1 MAEEGRGDHLLAAA
15 LRVWGDIRGE
25 LKVHEG
31 EALQNGILL
40 PAEDLKKV
48 VKWLQQTV
56 TKFGASAAVA
66 DGEDRDKMLQP
77 IAQEV
82 IKSFTAAVG
91 TLLSMRRGA
100 GPSLVKELQV
110 VGGSLAEAIDA
121 LGASVGSPS
130 MATHAGKALER
141 VKHLEKMSVQN
152 RAAVRRCLLKSLA
165 QLRDANREL
174 QEGLRED
181 PADAGEDDEEDI
193 FSDDLDF
200 HDSPLDATEKRLV
213 QAILKVSLL
222 AEDLL
227 KEASSSCM
235 PSDSSP
241 DFSVEAIEA
250 TVLQAQALTSAV
262 DALAADSVDGV
273 DVPACTASLA
283 KLRDAVSALLQGYT
297 ASVSSDAAHGAMDGI
312 QVALDL
318 AAAQHAE
325 EEKEKNKAFL
335 TNRWMPYRVEYSGKD
350 SSCQILETI
359 QDVVRMSLGIY
370 ALFRVVNHLRLDAV
384 NGDLV
389 QQRML
394 GAFLDAESLMVL
406 AFTSSA
412 WMASV
417 FTTPEAVA
425 RFFEREW
432 HAVQIVKMGH
442 KSKALSKLE
451 LLLDRYHKR
460 GRLQS
465 LELYNIYP
473 LNIDLARS
481 IGDSLFGLRSVTISG
496 AGMFGDSELSLR
508 HVLHK
513 MQVLEMLNLSGFH
526 CLGNG
531 FRLPE
536 TRRIAQSRPLWT
548 NLAGVELGHTN
559 VLNDGIL
566 ADVASWLSSTKSRF
580 CEVNLDLHGF
590 GKWNDSFRKEYFQ
603 GRQLRKLAA
612 ATDFGV
618 AQLVQQQSPLWR
630 SFNGFRPGHGHLVVL
645 DLSGHLGITDASAG
659 LLVRAVADARLEFSE
674 ELQVHRTSIRTSGT
688 IQLNESMSTSRLTLL
703 TVPADPDLREG
714 ARGIIRRLDGWIG
727 WVCEPA
733 SRQSKKSGDF
743 VGDDELLVR
752 TMGVTGKE
760 IEELLKERPQ
770 MFPGSAPQMLTA
782 SSDRTLRLWDLKSG
796 QEKRQFTG
804 HKDAVLDMAHNWSTM
819 EVVTASADSTLAQW
833 DLKSCDLPLH
843 FLEGHTMAVN
853 CVEVDWASSLALSGS
868 FDNDLRLWDLKEHA
882 C

>member
-1 MAEEGRGDHLLAAA
+1 
-15 LRVWGDIRGE
+15 
-25 LKVHEG
+25 
-31 EALQNGILL
+31 
-40 PAEDLKKV
+40 
-48 VKWLQQTV
+48 
-56 TKFGASAAVA
+56 
-66 DGEDRDKMLQP
+66 
-77 IAQEV
+77 
-82 IKSFTAAVG
+82 
-91 TLLSMRRGA
+91 
-100 GPSLVKELQV
+100 
-110 VGGSLAEAIDA
+110 
-121 LGASVGSPS
+121 
-130 MATHAGKALER
+130 
-141 VKHLEKMSVQN
+141 
-152 RAAVRRCLLKSLA
+152 
-165 QLRDANREL
+165 
-174 QEGLRED
+174 
-181 PADAGEDDEEDI
+181 
-193 FSDDLDF
+193 
-200 HDSPLDATEKRLV
+200 RLV

-325 EEKEKNKAFL
+325 EEKEKNKTCEGLFDEPVGAL
-335 TNRWMPYRVEYSGKD
+335 QGR
-350 SSCQILETI
+350 CQILETI

-384 NGDLV
+384 KGDLV

-473 LNIDLARS
+473 LNIYLARS

-496 AGMFGDSELSLR
+496 AGMFGDSELSALFR
-508 HVLHK
+508 MISVT
-513 MQVLEMLNLSGFH
+513 LSGFCH
-526 CLGNG
+526 YLARQLAQEFLCAVLPTATSTQRFHTTVQILDLTGNG

-733 SRQSKKSGDF
+733 SQQSKKLRDF

-752 TMGVTGKE
+752 TMGVTEKE

-882 C
+882 CAELLDRTSFQSYDFGNCGC